1 LETQLAREIDR
12 AEKDAKY
19 DRYCKNLLADRA
31 ILAHIM
37 KECVSE
43 FKDFDVK
50 YIAENCIEGTP
61 QISETAV
68 HVNNKPRK
76 IVSLNTEDS
85 TMDEGVVFFDIKFV
99 AVLPQ
104 TGENIRLIINI
115 EAQNKYNPGYSLIRR
130 GLYYCCR
137 LISSQYETEFKDG
150 DYDSIK
156 KVYSIWICTDTPD
169 YAKNTITKYKITE
182 ENLVGNMKANLSKY
196 DLLNV
201 IMVCLDKD
209 SEDVQSM
216 NKDILKLLRVLLSG
230 VVDSDKKKVVLNE
243 DFDIE
248 MTVEMERKMRDM
260 CNLSAGI
267 REDAL
272 RQGVEQG
279 LRQGVEQGA
288 ELKDLEYLRKFM
300 KKFKITFEEAA
311 DMLDLSESDKKKY
324 AKII

>member
-1 LETQLAREIDR
+1 
-12 AEKDAKY
+12 
-19 DRYCKNLLADRA
+19 
-31 ILAHIM
+31 
-37 KECVSE
+37 
-43 FKDFDVK
+43 
-50 YIAENCIEGTP
+50 
-61 QISETAV
+61 
-68 HVNNKPRK
+68 
-76 IVSLNTEDS
+76 
-85 TMDEGVVFFDIKFV
+85 
-99 AVLPQ
+99 
-104 TGENIRLIINI
+104 
-115 EAQNKYNPGYSLIRR
+115 
-130 GLYYCCR
+130 
-137 LISSQYETEFKDG
+137 
-150 DYDSIK
+150 
-156 KVYSIWICTDTPD
+156 
-169 YAKNTITKYKITE
+169 
-182 ENLVGNMKANLSKY
+182 MKANLSKY

-279 LRQGVEQGA
+279 LRQGVEQGLKQGVEQGA
-288 ELKDLEYLRKFM
+288 ERNLLENLRKLM
-300 KKFKITFEEAA
+300 QKLKITFEEAA